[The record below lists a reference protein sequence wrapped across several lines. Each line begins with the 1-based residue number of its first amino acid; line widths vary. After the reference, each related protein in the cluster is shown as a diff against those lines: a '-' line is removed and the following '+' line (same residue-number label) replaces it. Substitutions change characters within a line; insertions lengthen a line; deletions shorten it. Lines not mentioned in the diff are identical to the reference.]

1 MSSLNLPPELRAMLN
16 TPLDEPTTTPEPE
29 TSSPGTGSGQGVDP
43 SWAGEMSYEER
54 TFRAENSRIAAEPP
68 W

>member
-1 MSSLNLPPELRAMLN
+1 MSSLDLPPELMAALN
-16 TPLDEPTTTPEPE
+16 TPAPDPATTPEPE
-29 TSSPGTGSGQGVDP
+29 SESPGKDGGQGVDP

-54 TFRAENSRIAAEPP
+54 MFRAENSRIAAEPP